1 MKDLDKIVRELIGLH
16 QVAQIDIGKAC
27 KVLSIASKDQA
38 KLAKVL
44 NGQPAAYQK
53 GLDALANELELD
65 TTGKEMLTKLEKAQ
79 VV

>member
-1 MKDLDKIVRELIGLH
+1 M
-16 QVAQIDIGKAC
+16 GKAC

-44 NGQPAAYQK
+44 NGQLGAYQR
-53 GLDALANELELD
+53 GLDGLANDLKLD
-65 TTGKEMLTKLEKAQ
+65 TTGKEMLAKLEKAQ